1 MDVFDPSLGL
11 EKSNRM
17 LDEAKQRRRSRVE
30 TEKTIK
36 KEVRT
41 VRRETSDSEER
52 ETSETA
58 PRPPATAAEVM
69 KHLGDYIGSIYKQ
82 YLSTRDCPPDF
93 HGLHEHLYF
102 NHEVRHRLMF
112 LVVLSAVARIP
123 HLCD

>member
-1 MDVFDPSLGL
+1 MC
-11 EKSNRM
+11 
-17 LDEAKQRRRSRVE
+17 
-30 TEKTIK
+30 
-36 KEVRT
+36 RT
-41 VRRETSDSEER
+41 RRETSDSEER

-112 LVVLSAVARIP
+112 LVVLSAVARIS

>member
-11 EKSNRM
+11 EKSSRM

-30 TEKTIK
+30 AEKSIK
-36 KEVRT
+36 KEI
-41 VRRETSDSEER
+41 RRERSDSEER

-58 PRPPATAAEVM
+58 PRPPETAAEVM

-102 NHEVRHRLMF
+102 NHEVRHRRF
-112 LVVLSAVARIP
+112 LLF
-123 HLCD
+123 